1 MGALSA
7 SHAWRSF
14 GVLLA
19 EIITGDPPSKRFGLR
34 EPMCAHTSAVFVLP
48 PHNTATHQ
56 LVSLGLRMLHPVQSL
71 LLVRTD
77 ISAAHDRNPALA
89 KPESRG

>member
-1 MGALSA
+1 MGALKA
-7 SHAWRSF
+7 LHAWRSF

-34 EPMCAHTSAVFVLP
+34 EPMCAHNPLVFH

-56 LVSLGLRMLHPVQSL
+56 LASLKCCAKSEASYLLGLISVPHMTGIQLTSLGMPKGL
-71 LLVRTD
+71 
-77 ISAAHDRNPALA
+77 
-89 KPESRG
+89 G